1 MASEAGLGRGLFVP
15 EGQLRVARHEVPG
28 SDAESSDPEGWP
40 KSLSVPEIFV
50 SKPSPGMS
58 ERQRVEC
65 SCRLETPGIPVER

>member
-28 SDAESSDPEGWP
+28 SDAESSVLEGWP

-50 SKPSPGMS
+50 
-58 ERQRVEC
+58 
-65 SCRLETPGIPVER
+65 LETESRHERATARRMLVPLGNARYPC